1 MTKDQELHVA
11 IVGAGPAGLFAA
23 QKLASSGYGVALFNR
38 DIKPGGLV
46 EYGIFLE
53 KHKIKNGFRNQFR
66 QILDDER
73 VEYYGNVSV
82 GKAGK
87 FNLENLFQWGFQAV
101 LVSCGA
107 QGTKLINLPGENLK
121 GVYHAKD
128 LVYHYNQLPPYSSKP
143 FPIGKKVAIIGAGN
157 VMTDI
162 AHYLICYCDVEEI
175 LVVIRRGP
183 GEVKFDQKEVLPI
196 IAHLD
201 MDDFSAEMDRVT
213 PAMLAI
219 GQDPEAAQHRVTVTL
234 EKACPKEHSGRIIF
248 RFLHSPVEILSDAEG
263 KVRGIKTEHNTLEK
277 VDEQVLARGSGETE
291 EFMLDNVIF
300 AIGDEISD
308 DLNLPLQGGRVFSSP
323 KPKFP
328 VEGISFEVG
337 DPQTGQPVP
346 GLFIAGWSRNPSTG
360 LAGIARRDG
369 VFAASAIEQYLQ
381 SLEKFSALNCDVLEE
396 RLKELGL
403 CFVGNENLKL
413 LEEDE
418 KRQAE
423 KTGQEEFKY
432 PTNDEMLEA
441 MMLQTCR

>member
-11 IVGAGPAGLFAA
+11 IVGGGPAGLFAA
-23 QKLASSGYGVALFNR
+23 QKLSSAGYGVALFNR

-66 QILDDER
+66 HILDDER
-73 VEYYGNVSV
+73 VRYYGNISV
-82 GKAGK
+82 GRAGK
-87 FNLENLFQWGFQAV
+87 FELETLFGWGFNAV
-101 LVSCGA
+101 IVTCGA

-128 LVYHYNQLPPYSSKP
+128 LVYHYNQLPPYSTQP

-175 LVVIRRGP
+175 LVAIRRGP
-183 GEVKFDQKEVLPI
+183 AEVKFDQKEVLPI

-201 MDDFSAEMDRVT
+201 MDDFSAEMERVS
-213 PAMLAI
+213 PAMRAI
-219 GQDPEAAQHRVTVTL
+219 GQDPDAAKHRVTVTL
-234 EKACPKEHSGRIIF
+234 EKACPKEHTGRIIF
-248 RFLHSPVEILSDAEG
+248 RFLHSPVEILSDEDG
-263 KVRGIKTEHNTLEK
+263 KVSGIKLEHNTLQK
-277 VDEQVLARGSGETE
+277 VKGQVISRGSGEVE
-291 EFMLDNVIF
+291 EYKLDNVIF
-300 AIGDEISD
+300 AIGDELSD
-308 DLNLPLQGGRVFSSP
+308 DLNLPLQGGRVFTSP
-323 KPKFP
+323 RPKFP
-328 VEGISFEVG
+328 VEEISFEVG
-337 DPQTGQPVP
+337 NPQTGQPVP

-369 VFAASAIEQYLQ
+369 VFAACAVDQYLH
-381 SLEKFSALNCDVLEE
+381 SLVELSVLRCGDLEN

-403 CFVGNENLKL
+403 CYVSKENLKI

-418 KRQAE
+418 RIQAE
-423 KTGQEEFKY
+423 RTGQEEFKY
-432 PTNDEMLEA
+432 SSNDEMLA
-441 MMLQTCR
+441 VMGLPPCR